1 MTTRTTGLASGWRW
15 LWNAVNLGGS
25 NPRAIF
31 GGAALFAL
39 VVIVVA
45 FVASMAVG
53 MMMAAGGLGQ
63 LAGSALISVPL
74 MVVMAALMVGYLRV
88 IHAVET
94 GRPAAATA
102 VFAGFGDGAAWLR
115 AVAVLLVLALLQ
127 YAIIGGLVALVAP
140 EAGRWYLDNLA
151 AATPATAEEMVLPA
165 GFGRALAVTMVVVVL
180 LYAAQAIA
188 LGQVALRGRGVG
200 AALGDGLAGAL
211 RNALPLALLL
221 LVCMLAMVAIGI
233 VLGVVA
239 MVIGALAGSAGT
251 GVLVALGVLVG
262 IPLYV
267 LFVVAMLVV
276 SCGAMY
282 FIWRDV
288 SDDAGDPGTD
298 DRQVAA

>member
-31 GGAALFAL
+31 GGAALFAV
-39 VVIVVA
+39 VVIVLA
-45 FVASMAVG
+45 FVMSLAVG
-53 MMMAAGGLGQ
+53 MAIAAGGVGQ
-63 LAGSALISVPL
+63 VAGSTLISVPL
-74 MVVMAALMVGYLRV
+74 MVVIGGLMVGYLRV

-94 GRPAAATA
+94 GRPTAATA

-151 AATPATAEEMVLPA
+151 AATPATAEQMALPP
-165 GFGRALAVTMVVVVL
+165 GFGRALAVVMVVLVL
-180 LYAAQAIA
+180 LYAAQGIA

-200 AALGDGLAGAL
+200 RALADGLAGAL

-221 LVCMLAMVAIGI
+221 LVSMGAMVII
-233 VLGVVA
+233 STVLVVVA
-239 MVIGALAGSAGT
+239 MVGGALAGNAGT

-262 IPLYV
+262 IPLYL
-267 LFVVAMLVV
+267 LFVVAMMVV

-288 SDDAGDPGTD
+288 SDDAGDAGGD